1 MQAAAAYS
9 FPVHKLQLGTPHVRG
24 PSSAPG
30 GSSIAMEPNGRVVL
44 VACGSFNPPTV
55 MHTKMFEL
63 AAEALSKVGG

>member
-1 MQAAAAYS
+1 MQTTTAYS
-9 FPVHKLQLGTPHVRG
+9 FPVHKLQLCPPHVRG

-30 GSSIAMEPNGRVVL
+30 GSTAVEPNGRVVL